1 MYVETARKIEIECLK
16 KKKSRT
22 TTKKSFHVILRSD
35 KGMARA

>member
-1 MYVETARKIEIECLK
+1 MWKQQAKLKQNVFK
-16 KKKSRT
+16 KKKGRT